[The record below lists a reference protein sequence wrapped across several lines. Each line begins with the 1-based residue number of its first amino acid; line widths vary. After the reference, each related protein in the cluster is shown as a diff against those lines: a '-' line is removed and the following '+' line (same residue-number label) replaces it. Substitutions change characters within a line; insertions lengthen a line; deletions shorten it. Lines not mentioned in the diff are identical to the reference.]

1 MRKKRKAILV
11 LLVIVLTAG
20 FARGWF
26 VMTGHRE
33 KESHKIDVNLSVDPD
48 QFKKDAAT
56 VGESTRELK
65 DEIKEKF
72 KSEAQKP
79 AAPST
84 EAAKPGSE

>member
-11 LLVIVLTAG
+11 VLVIVLTAG

-26 VMTGHRE
+26 VMSGHRE

-48 QFKKDAAT
+48 QFKKDAEK
-56 VGESTRELK
+56 VGESTMELK
-65 DEIKEKF
+65 DEIKDKF

-79 AAPST
+79 AEPST
-84 EAAKPGSE
+84 EAAKPESQ